1 MILTKTK
8 IYMTAYCQNSLGYEV
23 TRLTSRPTSTRRDQG
38 GVGLTTRER
47 PNRWGIYST
56 RYHETN
62 VVICK
67 IVTRLTRT
75 PLIETHLPTSRL
87 EHLPDLEEV
96 LQRLRDPILL
106 GDLNMDLDEARRLR
120 NQLVADI
127 LTE

>member
-1 MILTKTK
+1 M
-8 IYMTAYCQNSLGYEV
+8 
-23 TRLTSRPTSTRRDQG
+23 
-38 GVGLTTRER
+38 
-47 PNRWGIYST
+47 GIEST

-67 IVTRLTRT
+67 IVTRLTQT